1 MNDTNITQNI
11 YTPLDFTASC
21 EAVEIDKR
29 IRNTMKSLQFSVL
42 AMGLG
47 LARIKVNYMYR
58 ELGFDTMSHYIYK
71 LSDDTKMEK
80 TSIYKWLYIGESY
93 LMYQSELEQI
103 CFTDSDGPT
112 KLPYLKRALEA
123 NDKQE
128 VFEKIKTMTVREFA
142 TFSKGSLRVNT
153 KPSPYVTMRGSRVYV
168 DGRLAV
174 RINRKLDNES
184 YAFFRKIISIAG
196 KAMEE
201 GELILPVRLRDANE
215 MSCYEARSRKL
226 IERLRKGA

>member
-1 MNDTNITQNI
+1 VGNIKIVQRI
-11 YTPLDFTASC
+11 FTPLDFTASC
-21 EAVEIDKR
+21 EAAEIDKR
-29 IRNTMKSLQFSVL
+29 IRNTIKSMRFSVL

-47 LARIKVNYMYR
+47 LARIKTRDMYK
-58 ELGFDTMSHYIYK
+58 ELGFKSMAHYIQK
-71 LSDDTKMEK
+71 LCDDTKMDR
-80 TSIYKWLYIGESY
+80 TSIYKWLYIGEAY
-93 LMYQSELEQI
+93 LKHKDDLEQI
-103 CFTDSDGPT
+103 GFTDNDGPT

-128 VFEKIKTMTVREFA
+128 VFEKIKTMTVRKFA
-142 TFSKGSLRVNT
+142 AFSKGSLRVNT
-153 KPSPYVTMRGSRVYV
+153 KPIPYVTMRGSRVYV

-201 GELILPVRLRDANE
+201 GELILPVRLRDAHE
-215 MSCYEARSRKL
+215 MSRYEASSRKL